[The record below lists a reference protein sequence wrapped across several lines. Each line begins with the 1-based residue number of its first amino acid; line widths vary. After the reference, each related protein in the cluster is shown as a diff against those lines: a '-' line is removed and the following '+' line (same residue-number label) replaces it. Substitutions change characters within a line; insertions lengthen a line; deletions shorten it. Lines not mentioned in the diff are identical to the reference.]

1 MGLLRQAS
9 QGCKIIY
16 LLCTDKFYQ
25 LMFKD
30 ILIHSYPQ
38 GNNEAREFLGRLIPI
53 RNKLSHSNPIT
64 IREAEKAIC
73 YSNDFID
80 GVKEYYKKE
89 GKDRMYNV
97 PTIIRI
103 IDSLGNEFNTNQ
115 ISRNSTGRGH
125 CNIVAPFKESIRE
138 K

>member
-103 IDSLGNEFNTNQ
+103 IDSLPN
-115 ISRNSTGRGH
+115 
-125 CNIVAPFKESIRE
+125 ESIYYE
-138 K
+138 L